1 MLLFLLLAMW
11 LRMAQTLCLSIKF
24 RESLR
29 SSCLWEKKTITL
41 SLFFGA
47 AHQYGPHNHIWVRL
61 YEWQIPYDPCRIPRA
76 CPWKKYTK
84 LSR

>member
-29 SSCLWEKKTITL
+29 SSCLWEKKRLPYHFFLVQPISMVHTTI
-41 SLFFGA
+41 FG
-47 AHQYGPHNHIWVRL
+47 
-61 YEWQIPYDPCRIPRA
+61 
-76 CPWKKYTK
+76 
-84 LSR
+84 